1 MKQGMKSVKLIIG
14 AILILIAIYLFV
26 ANSTPAVKYAGA
38 GVLAVLGIALIYK
51 SLQKK

>member
-14 AILILIAIYLFV
+14 ALLILIAIYLF
-26 ANSTPAVKYAGA
+26 ATNTTPAVKYAGA